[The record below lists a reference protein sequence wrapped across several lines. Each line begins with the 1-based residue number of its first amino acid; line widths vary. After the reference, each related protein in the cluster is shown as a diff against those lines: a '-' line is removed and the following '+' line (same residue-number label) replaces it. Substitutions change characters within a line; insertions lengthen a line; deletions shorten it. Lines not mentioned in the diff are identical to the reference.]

1 MSNAPTVSGSTA
13 GIPYTVTFGDDLGHQ
28 WLADEPASLGG
39 ANRGP
44 TPHHLLLS
52 SLGACTAITLSMYA
66 GRKGWALHGV
76 DIELQFNP
84 DGTPAKGGN
93 DIRRRVALRGALSA
107 AQRERLLEI
116 ANACPIH
123 RVLSG
128 EIRIATSLAQ
138 DLTPAAGAESR
149 T

>member
-1 MSNAPTVSGSTA
+1 MKDVPTVSGSTA
-13 GIPYTVTFGDDLGHQ
+13 GIPYTVKLADDLAHH

-66 GRKGWALHGV
+66 GHKGWALHGV
-76 DIELQFNP
+76 DVELQFNP
-84 DGTPAKGGN
+84 QGRPAQGGN
-93 DIRRRVALRGALSA
+93 EIRRRVGLRGELTPE
-107 AQRERLLEI
+107 QRERLLEI
-116 ANACPIH
+116 AKACPIH

-128 EIRIATSLAQ
+128 EIRIATSLAR
-138 DLTPAAGAESR
+138 DLVPVAAPESR

>member
-1 MSNAPTVSGSTA
+1 MNNVPTVSGSTA
-13 GIPYTVTFGDDLGHQ
+13 GIPYTVTLADELAHQ

-66 GRKGWALHGV
+66 AHKGWALHGIDV
-76 DIELQFNP
+76 ELQFNP
-84 DGTPAKGGN
+84 EGRPAQGGN
-93 DIRRRVALRGALSA
+93 HIRRRVALRGRLSA
-107 AQRERLLEI
+107 EQRVRLLEI

-128 EIRIATSLAQ
+128 EIRIVTSLDQ
-138 DLTPAAGAESR
+138 TLTPQRAPENR

>member
-1 MSNAPTVSGSTA
+1 MSNVPTVSGSTA
-13 GIPYTVTFGDDLGHQ
+13 GIPYTVTLADDLAHQ

-66 GRKGWALHGV
+66 AHKGWALHGV
-76 DIELQFNP
+76 DVELRFNP

-93 DIRRRVALRGALSA
+93 DIRRRVALRGTLSA
-107 AQRERLLEI
+107 EQRERLLEI

-128 EIRIATSLAQ
+128 EIRIATSLAES
-138 DLTPAAGAESR
+138 LVSPATPESR
-149 T
+149 A

>member
-1 MSNAPTVSGSTA
+1 MSTVATVSGST
-13 GIPYTVTFGDDLGHQ
+13 GGVPYTVTLADNLAHR

-52 SLGACTAITLSMYA
+52 SLGVCTAITLSMYA

-76 DIELQFNP
+76 DVELQFNP
-84 DGTPAKGGN
+84 DGAPPQGGS

-128 EIRIATSLAQ
+128 KIRIATALAQ
-138 DLTPAAGAESR
+138 DLASLAAPESPA
-149 T
+149 

>member
-1 MSNAPTVSGSTA
+1 MHNVPTVSGSTA
-13 GIPYTVTFGDDLGHQ
+13 GIPYTVTLADDLGHQ
-28 WLADEPASLGG
+28 WLADEPAGLGG

-44 TPHHLLLS
+44 PPHHLLLS

-66 GRKGWALHGV
+66 GRKGWALDGV
-76 DIELQFNP
+76 DVELQFNP
-84 DGTPAKGGN
+84 AGTPPRGGS
-93 DIRRRVALRGALSA
+93 DIRRSVALRGALSRE
-107 AQRERLLEI
+107 QRERLLEI

-138 DLTPAAGAESR
+138 HLTFPAVPESSV
-149 T
+149 